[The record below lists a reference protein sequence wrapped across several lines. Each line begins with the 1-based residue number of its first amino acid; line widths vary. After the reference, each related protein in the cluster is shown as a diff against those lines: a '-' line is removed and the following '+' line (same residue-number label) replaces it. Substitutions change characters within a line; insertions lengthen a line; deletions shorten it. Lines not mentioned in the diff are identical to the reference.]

1 MRLPLL
7 LALLTVVSIA
17 GCKRNYAGT
26 ASVNA
31 ADSLSRSQA
40 LVAPSPPRV
49 EPERDPLVYEHE
61 EEKPVDH
68 LELAR
73 ELKAQGDFEEA
84 LIQTRCALFHE
95 PEDREALE
103 LVAKLAEHKGETSM
117 AIDALE
123 RLAYVEPDDAAPLIR
138 RVRLLIAEGRVKDA
152 RRVGLDAIDR
162 DAENPETYL
171 VTGRAYLAD
180 DQVGMAIWMFQKAI
194 ELSPDHGYALNNL
207 GFAYLRA
214 NRNEEAL
221 EVLIRAAQ
229 VLPHV
234 ADVQNNLGL
243 ALERVFA
250 EAAQLLPTHLE
261 AQLHVQGDS
270 PKEDPL
276 ADIWDKCMTQ
286 ADEFPLPA
294 EQ

>member
-17 GCKRNYAGT
+17 GCKRNHA
-26 ASVNA
+26 AIVSVSE
-31 ADSLSRSQA
+31 ADSLSRSPA

-61 EEKPVDH
+61 EEKPIDH

-84 LIQTRCALFHE
+84 LIQARCALFHE
-95 PEDREALE
+95 PEDPEALD
-103 LVAKLAEHKGETSM
+103 LVARLAEYNGDRSL

-123 RLAYVEPDDAAPLIR
+123 RLSYVEPDDAAPLIR
-138 RVRLLIAEGRVKDA
+138 RVRLLIAVGRLKEA

-194 ELSPDHGYALNNL
+194 ELSPDHGYALNSL

-214 NRNEEAL
+214 NRDEEAL
-221 EVLIRAAQ
+221 EVLIRAARL
-229 VLPHV
+229 LPHV
-234 ADVQNNLGL
+234 ADVQNNLGV

-250 EAAQLLPTHLE
+250 EAAQLSPTDLE

-276 ADIWDKCMTQ
+276 ADNWDGCPTQ
-286 ADEFPLPA
+286 ADRLPLRA

>member
-1 MRLPLL
+1 MSAARRPRLAVNSCGLSWQSCLAHPSQWTRPRVTAMRLPLL

-17 GCKRNYAGT
+17 GCKRNHAGT
-26 ASVNA
+26 VSVNA
-31 ADSLSRSQA
+31 ADSLSRSQ
-40 LVAPSPPRV
+40 
-49 EPERDPLVYEHE
+49 
-61 EEKPVDH
+61 
-68 LELAR
+68 
-73 ELKAQGDFEEA
+73 
-84 LIQTRCALFHE
+84 
-95 PEDREALE
+95 E

-138 RVRLLIAEGRVKDA
+138 RVRLLIAESRVKDA

-207 GFAYLRA
+207 GFSYLRA

-221 EVLIRAAQ
+221 EVLKSR
-229 VLPHV
+229 
-234 ADVQNNLGL
+234 D
-243 ALERVFA
+243 
-250 EAAQLLPTHLE
+250 
-261 AQLHVQGDS
+261 
-270 PKEDPL
+270 
-276 ADIWDKCMTQ
+276 C
-286 ADEFPLPA
+286 
-294 EQ
+294 

>member
-1 MRLPLL
+1 MRRHLL
-7 LALLTVVSIA
+7 LASVVVVSIA
-17 GCKRNYAGT
+17 GCKRNRAGT
-26 ASVNA
+26 VAVNA
-31 ADSLSRSQA
+31 TDSLSRSPA

-49 EPERDPLVYEHE
+49 EPERDPLAYDHE

-73 ELKAQGDFEEA
+73 ELKTEGDFEEA
-84 LIQTRCALFHE
+84 LIQARCAIFHE
-95 PEDREALE
+95 PEDREALD
-103 LVAKLAEHKGETSM
+103 LIAKLAEHNGDRGL

-123 RLAYVEPDDAAPLIR
+123 RLSYVEPDDAAPLIR
-138 RVRLLIAEGRVKDA
+138 RVRLLIEVGRVKDA
-152 RRVGLDAIDR
+152 RRVALDAIDR
-162 DAENPETYL
+162 DVENPETYL

-194 ELSPDHGYALNNL
+194 ELSPDHGYAFNNL

-221 EVLIRAAQ
+221 EALIRAARL
-229 VLPHV
+229 LPHV

-250 EAAQLLPTHLE
+250 EATQLSPADLE
-261 AQLHVQGDS
+261 AQLHAQGDS
-270 PKEDPL
+270 PKEDSL
-276 ADIWDKCMTQ
+276 ADNWDPCSTQ

>member
-1 MRLPLL
+1 MRLHLL
-7 LALLTVVSIA
+7 LAFMTVVSIV
-17 GCKRNYAGT
+17 GCKRNHPGT
-26 ASVNA
+26 VSVNP
-31 ADSLSRSQA
+31 ADSLSRSQVPVA
-40 LVAPSPPRV
+40 LSPARV
-49 EPERDPLVYEHE
+49 EPERDPLAYEHE

-73 ELKAQGDFEEA
+73 ELKTQGDFEEA
-84 LIQTRCALFHE
+84 LIQARCALFHE
-95 PEDREALE
+95 PEDREALD
-103 LVAKLAEHKGETSM
+103 LIAKLAEQKGDRSL

-123 RLAYVEPDDAAPLIR
+123 RLSYVEPDDAAPLIR
-138 RVRLLIAEGRVKDA
+138 RVRMLIADGRVRDA

-162 DAENPETYL
+162 DAENPETYQ

-180 DQVGMAIWMFQKAI
+180 GQVGMAIWMFQKAI

-229 VLPHV
+229 LLPHV
-234 ADVQNNLGL
+234 AYVQNNLGV
-243 ALERVFA
+243 ALDRVFA
-250 EAAQLLPTHLE
+250 EAAQLLPAYLE
-261 AQLHVQGDS
+261 AQLHAQSDS
-270 PKEDPL
+270 LGENPWTDS
-276 ADIWDKCMTQ
+276 WDRCATQ
-286 ADEFPLPA
+286 ADEFPVPA